1 MSEREIKELIIYLK
15 DDINRLMPILREKLP
30 IKSELEIYDFC
41 NSVKLSYFEDLVRNN
56 LFPIPYHI
64 DLNPIDGE
72 LEKRINLFEKVFLKP
87 NNLSGYL
94 IIKNFEH
101 SIETPLPKLR
111 YYIRFFHK
119 IIQVHLSYGKQVTKI
134 FQQFL
139 NEWNEFI
146 STRKIPVKVII
157 QLPNIVVR
165 GYDEIIKN
173 KLYIL
178 PKMPIKYFSEELFNA
193 SRLNS
198 ILIYYTKTSGI
209 IFNPD
214 KEKELVDENALK
226 DEKIKFYKEILQIVF
241 TLNINNIYFEFTD
254 YLIDYPWWFF
264 FEFDQYKKLS
274 RRSFRRDISITSKDI
289 QKIFKIYDDLIKS
302 QLFIDDQ
309 FIILRNHCLELN
321 NRVLSSDVIMDTFI
335 LFEFLFGP
343 RHTSEDIIFNVA
355 FNAGLF
361 LGNTKEKFLD
371 IFFFFKKSYHIRSG
385 LAHGDRW
392 DERLTDIINKNPEFD
407 NHFQLFEKWRYYLSK
422 SLQKLIHLKIKYP
435 KILNDINQ
443 LDEKTNR
450 IKKAK
455 YLNYLGEYYKDNSNY
470 SSSLRML
477 MDALEVLKEIEDK
490 KQRILIK
497 KCILDI
503 FTIKPNVK
511 IYSDELQKVFE
522 ELKLRKEF
530 IKENETKIQTIINQL
545 ESLYK
550 KKRKLENNP
559 KIAIKGDVIMDLYG
573 IPQSE
578 QVGAILNL
586 LHYKVQSKEID
597 NDKESLI
604 AELKSNEEFY
614 RINSSNSN

>member
-1 MSEREIKELIIYLK
+1 MSEREINELIIYLK
-15 DDINRLMPILREKLP
+15 DDINRLMPKLREKLP

-41 NSVKLSYFEDLVRNN
+41 NSIKLSYFEDLVRNN

-119 IIQVHLSYGKQVTKI
+119 IIQTHLSSGKQVTKI

-146 STRKIPVKVII
+146 NTRKIPVKVII

-173 KLYIL
+173 KLYAL
-178 PKMPIKYFSEELFNA
+178 PKMPIKYFSEELFSA

-214 KEKELVDENALK
+214 KEKELVDKNALK
-226 DEKIKFYKEILQIVF
+226 AEKIKFNKDILQFVF
-241 TLNINNIYFEFTD
+241 TLNVNNIYFEFTD

-264 FEFDQYKKLS
+264 FEFDQYNKLS
-274 RRSFRRDISITSKDI
+274 RRSFRRDISITSKDF

-302 QLFIDDQ
+302 QLFLDDQ

-343 RHTSEDIIFNVA
+343 RHTSEDIIFHVA

-361 LGNTKEKFLD
+361 IGNTKEEFLD
-371 IFFFFKKSYHIRSG
+371 IFLFFKKCYHIRSS
-385 LAHGDRW
+385 LAHGGRW
-392 DERLTDIINKNPEFD
+392 DERLTDFINSTSDFD
-407 NHFQLFEKWRYYLSK
+407 EHYQLFEKWRYYLSK
-422 SLQKLIHLKIKYP
+422 SLQKLIPLKIKYP
-435 KILNDINQ
+435 KILDDINQ
-443 LDEKTNR
+443 LDNKTNR
-450 IKKAK
+450 IKKVQ
-455 YLNYLGEYYKDNSNY
+455 YLKHLGEFYKDNSNY
-470 SSSLRML
+470 SSSLKML
-477 MDALEVLKEIEDK
+477 INALEILKEVGDE
-490 KQRILIK
+490 KQNILIK
-497 KCILDI
+497 KEILEI
-503 FTIKPNVK
+503 FSIKPNVK
-511 IYSDELQKVFE
+511 IYPVELKKIFE
-522 ELKLRKEF
+522 ELRLRKEF
-530 IKENETKIQTIINQL
+530 DEKNEVEIQTIINQL
-545 ESLYK
+545 EGIYK
-550 KKRKLENNP
+550 KKEKKENKP
-559 KIAIKGDVIMDLYG
+559 KIAINGKDIMELYE
-573 IPQSE
+573 IPSSE
-578 QVGAILNL
+578 QVGTILSL
-586 LHYKVQSKEID
+586 LYHKVQSKEID
-597 NDKESLI
+597 DDKESLI
-604 AELKSNEEFY
+604 SELKSNEEYY
-614 RINSSNSN
+614 RRST